1 MGLVPPRP
9 ILPQGRRES
18 QLKTDHPSEYASGPD
33 IFVRC
38 EQCTNW
44 KGAMPELYAEPVYER
59 EQGHKCPF
67 QFKSGYVPVP
77 RVAPYTGEPYD
88 PEWGVR
94 IHA

>member
-1 MGLVPPRP
+1 
-9 ILPQGRRES
+9 
-18 QLKTDHPSEYASGPD
+18 
-33 IFVRC
+33 
-38 EQCTNW
+38 
-44 KGAMPELYAEPVYER
+44 MPELYAEPVYER

-77 RVAPYTGEPYD
+77 RVSPYTGEPYD